1 MKRYLIKGAL
11 ALIAGLFITSCS
23 HETQI
28 DYTPEQERKANQ
40 FEEAFKEVFTQ
51 NISPNQDWGFTP
63 AYLLHASTRV
73 ADPRSNM
80 WASLG
85 YQIPVAITPTEKTKV
100 TTYFSSPGADSYTS
114 LVDLKEFFVQQVYKG
129 TASYTAGNG
138 GTVIGGNQM
147 DWLCAGSASMGDD
160 HVNNFNNADGSVML
174 MVNSSTQRFGFKSSS
189 DNGHVFYN
197 FRMVDG
203 ADIDPSLAGAYYVGF
218 DFEAAGQNPNEQIS
232 RDKIYNDWIVKIIPG
247 KGISN
252 NPDAPSDAYTQN
264 TRTTKTEYFKKRYL
278 LDYGRVFCEDLGGN
292 YSNREDFDY
301 NDVVF
306 DAKLWKEEEWQKV
319 TVTTTQVITTTTTY
333 YEKDSQGNVVLE
345 NGQAKVSY
353 VDTKTETKTTEQVQD
368 PTQVEGAEPAFYAE
382 ICLLATGATLPV
394 RVGGQNAIEVHKAF
408 GDYSVDCM
416 INTFDE
422 YTEKVKNGFGY
433 HEVAEPVRLDWI
445 DVTSIYKEK
454 SIYSISDIPVY
465 VRWQGTEATAVKSV
479 KGSAPERFTIR
490 EKINWASERANM
502 NVGYPAFT
510 SWVETDSPFWTGVSA
525 NTQGLYQGYPS
536 PSAGLTFDDTDVD
549 AEHILAV
556 HYTKYDVVNIDGETV
571 EVDENGNSISGNNN
585 VNNDNTTS
593 TSYDLISSPIAMTGG
608 VVGVVTD
615 LGTAR
620 SYVDKMVP
628 ETSKFVIKLKV
639 TADTSKW
646 ESWYFKMGHKGNTG
660 DGILSEIGTNN
671 NDYKSYVKDSE
682 VTVTV
687 PITAAIKNKIS
698 SENVYNS
705 NVQNDWYGMLGLQ
718 GYNVTVQQLQFVP

>member
-40 FEEAFKEVFTQ
+40 FEQAFKEVFTQ
-51 NISPNQDWGFTP
+51 NISPNQDWGYTP

-80 WASLG
+80 WASEG
-85 YQIPVAITPTEKTKV
+85 YQIPVAITPTEKTLV
-100 TTYFSSPGADSYTS
+100 TNYFSDEGAESYTS
-114 LVDLKEFFVQQVYKG
+114 LVDLEEFFVQQVYKG

-174 MVNSSTQRFGFKSSS
+174 MVKSSTQRFGFKSSS

-203 ADIDPSLAGAYYVGF
+203 AAIDPSLAGAYYVGF
-218 DFEAAGQNPNEQIS
+218 DFEAAGQNPNEQVA

-247 KGISN
+247 KGINN
-252 NPDAPSDAYTQN
+252 NPGAPSEAYTEN

-278 LDYGRVFCEDLGGN
+278 MDYGRVFCEDLGGN

-306 DAKLWKEEEWQKV
+306 DAKLWKEEEWQKE
-319 TVTTTQVITTTTTY
+319 TVTTKQVITTKTTY
-333 YEKDSQGNVVLE
+333 YVKDSGGNVVME
-345 NGQAKVSY
+345 NNQPKTY
-353 VDTKTETKTTEQVQD
+353 VETTTETKTIEETPVISQV
-368 PTQVEGAEPAFYAE
+368 VGAEPAFYAE

-394 RVGGQNAIEVHKAF
+394 RVGGQNAIEVHKAL

-416 INTFDE
+416 INTFDQ
-422 YTEKVKNGFGY
+422 YTSEVKKGFGY

-465 VRWQGTEATAVKSV
+465 VRWQGVEATAVQAV

-490 EKINWASERANM
+490 EKINWASERANL

-510 SWVETDSPFWTGVSA
+510 SWVEGDSDFWTNP

-536 PSAGLTFDDTDVD
+536 PSAGLTFDDSEVYPRK
-549 AEHILAV
+549 EFLVAV

-571 EVDENGNSISGNNN
+571 EVDKKDETITPTPTPNNSSSSVTTLWTGEKEYQGWSGAQSNTYNLADADYTGGTLRIYYEYNQFYNDTEMEVFSSNNGNWGEQMFKGTIPNNGTYKDVSIS
-585 VNNDNTTS
+585 
-593 TSYDLISSPIAMTGG
+593 A
-608 VVGVVTD
+608 
-615 LGTAR
+615 
-620 SYVDKMVP
+620 
-628 ETSKFVIKLKV
+628 
-639 TADTSKW
+639 
-646 ESWYFKMGHKGNTG
+646 
-660 DGILSEIGTNN
+660 
-671 NDYKSYVKDSE
+671 
-682 VTVTV
+682 
-687 PITAAIKNKIS
+687 TAATHLNAYKVLWIGAKSCKITKIELIK
-698 SENVYNS
+698 
-705 NVQNDWYGMLGLQ
+705 
-718 GYNVTVQQLQFVP
+718 

>member
-40 FEEAFKEVFTQ
+40 FEQAFKEVFTQ
-51 NISPNQDWGFTP
+51 NISPNQDWGYTP

-80 WASLG
+80 WASEG
-85 YQIPVAITPTEKTKV
+85 YQIPVAITPTEKTLV

-129 TASYTAGNG
+129 VAEYTANNDGK
-138 GTVIGGNQM
+138 VIGGNQM

-197 FRMVDG
+197 FRMVNG

-218 DFEAAGQNPNEQIS
+218 DFEAAGQNPNEQVA

-247 KGISN
+247 KGINN
-252 NPDAPSDAYTQN
+252 NPGAPSEAYTEN

-278 LDYGRVFCEDLGGN
+278 MDYGRVFCEDLGGN
-292 YSNREDFDY
+292 YSLREDFDY

-319 TVTTTQVITTTTTY
+319 TVTTKQVITTKTTY
-333 YEKDSQGNVVLE
+333 YVKDSGGNVVME
-345 NGQAKVSY
+345 NNQPKTY
-353 VDTKTETKTTEQVQD
+353 VETTTETKTIEETPVISQV
-368 PTQVEGAEPAFYAE
+368 VGAEPAFYAE

-394 RVGGQNAIEVHKAF
+394 RVGGQNAIEVHKAL

-416 INTFDE
+416 INTFDQ
-422 YTEKVKNGFGY
+422 YTSEVKKGFGY

-445 DVTSIYKEK
+445 DVTSYYKNKTE
-454 SIYSISDIPVY
+454 YSISDIPVY
-465 VRWQGTEATAVKSV
+465 VRWQGVEATAVQAV

-502 NVGYPAFT
+502 NVGYPSFT
-510 SWVETDSPFWTGVSA
+510 SWVEGAASFWTGVNA
-525 NTQGLYQGYPS
+525 NTEGLYQGYPS
-536 PSAGLTFDDTDVD
+536 PSAGLTFDDTDVNT
-549 AEHILAV
+549 EHILAV

-571 EVDENGNSISGNNN
+571 EVDENDAQEDDVVESSYGTLWNAGLTLDGGNHLISLNMTGCNAGDILRVNYTHNHNQWNHGKIRLRSLDLYSTIYYDYADVDDSSSSISITLTKDQAKKLNQDKGIYIDGNM
-585 VNNDNTTS
+585 
-593 TSYDLISSPIAMTGG
+593 LIISS
-608 VVGVVTD
+608 
-615 LGTAR
+615 
-620 SYVDKMVP
+620 
-628 ETSKFVIKLKV
+628 
-639 TADTSKW
+639 
-646 ESWYFKMGHKGNTG
+646 
-660 DGILSEIGTNN
+660 
-671 NDYKSYVKDSE
+671 
-682 VTVTV
+682 
-687 PITAAIKNKIS
+687 IS
-698 SENVYNS
+698 LNAPN
-705 NVQNDWYGMLGLQ
+705 
-718 GYNVTVQQLQFVP
+718 